1 MRTPHHRRL
10 ACHAS
15 LYFALPGIMSLVSLL
30 AERLTYL
37 WRVGFAVT
45 AALGVLENV
54 TSFPRVRAE
63 ARGAARVFPWV
74 AAALYTFIVVFAI
87 VLAWP
92 RLRRPK
98 TGP

>member
-45 AALGVLENV
+45 AAWACWR
-54 TSFPRVRAE
+54 T
-63 ARGAARVFPWV
+63 
-74 AAALYTFIVVFAI
+74 
-87 VLAWP
+87 
-92 RLRRPK
+92 
-98 TGP
+98 